1 MADLIS
7 TLRKRVLL
15 TDGGMGSMLYQ
26 RTGRVSE
33 ANHVYE
39 AFNVDKPDLVTTVHR
54 NYLEAGAS
62 CIKAN
67 TFGANRERLEAVGLG
82 HQLAELNEAGVRLAR
97 DCVAKF
103 AGDGAGPFF
112 VLASVGPCGP
122 AANDAAAIR
131 EVYEEQIRALIKAK
145 PDALVLETFEHVDQL
160 RLLIELIM
168 TMPDAPPIVAQVS
181 VKTAVDHSLNPEP
194 ASFVSQMADAGA
206 SVVGVNCCTPWDA
219 EAFVKAARELP
230 EVVDGRVLLA
240 AMPNGGGF
248 QRIGNRFMSAIN
260 PEAMGKLAREMAQL
274 GARLIGGCCEVHP
287 DHICEM
293 RNYLLASEGGSHRTA
308 RLEVSD
314 AESAGPD
321 EKRGNGTFSRKLM
334 DAQFAVSVEIL
345 PPRGTSPKQVERKIE
360 FVRELAASG
369 LADGLDIT
377 DGSRGIPLMPPGDFA
392 QLIRERLD
400 WQPDEG
406 LELIPHFTARDLNLM
421 GVQSRLIGYHWRQI
435 HNVLFITGDPPKMSP
450 TYPRSTA
457 VFDLDSTDMVHYTHS
472 GLNSGRDFGGAAL
485 AKQNGATH
493 FTIGTG
499 FEPEALDMNAEMTK
513 MQRKLA
519 NGADYIMT
527 QPAFRL
533 EPLDCLNPYRERV
546 PIIVGVM
553 ILTSFAHAKRVTD
566 VPGVVLPAEV
576 LERLERYPQV
586 ADQAKVGRDFAI
598 EQARQ
603 VRADGWSG
611 LYLMSPSSHRPVIE
625 VLQGGQS

>member
-1 MADLIS
+1 MADLLT
-7 TLRKRVLL
+7 TLAKQVLL
-15 TDGGMGSMLYQ
+15 TDGGMGSLLYQ

-39 AFNVDKPDLVTTVHR
+39 AFNVDKPELVAAVHR
-54 NYLEAGAS
+54 SYLEAGAS

-67 TFGANRERLEAVGLG
+67 TFGANYERLEAVGLA
-82 HQLAELNEAGVRLAR
+82 HRVAELNRAGVELAR
-97 DCVAKF
+97 AAVAEF
-103 AGDGAGPFF
+103 ADSEAPHF

-122 AANDAAAIR
+122 AATDAEAIR
-131 EVYEEQIRALIKAK
+131 AIYEEQVTALIAAK
-145 PDALVLETFEHVDQL
+145 PDALVLETFERVEQL
-160 RLLIELIM
+160 ALLIELIQ
-168 TMPDAPPIVAQVS
+168 TLPDAPPIVAQVS
-181 VKTAVDHSLNPEP
+181 VKTAADHSLEPEP
-194 ASFVSQMADAGA
+194 VAFVNQMADAGVA
-206 SVVGVNCCTPWDA
+206 VVGVNCCTPWDA
-219 EAFVKAARELP
+219 EAFVQAARDLP
-230 EVVDGRVLLA
+230 AVKSGRVQLA

-293 RNYLLASEGGSHRTA
+293 RNYLLASEGGSHRA
-308 RLEVSD
+308 VRLEVSD
-314 AESAGPD
+314 AESAGPA
-321 EKRGNGTFSRKLM
+321 EKRGNGAFSRKLV
-334 DAQFAVSVEIL
+334 DAEFAVSVEIL
-345 PPRGTSPKQVERKIE
+345 PPRGTSPKLVERKIE
-360 FVRELAASG
+360 FVRELADSG

-392 QLIRERLD
+392 QLIRQRLG
-400 WQPDEG
+400 WQPKEG

-421 GVQSRLIGYHWRQI
+421 GIQSRLIGYHWAQI

-457 VFDLDSTDMVHYTHS
+457 VFDLDSTAMVHYAHA
-472 GLNSGRDFGGAAL
+472 GLNSGRDFGGKAL
-485 AKQNGATH
+485 AKRDAATH

-513 MQRKLA
+513 LQRKVS

-527 QPAFRL
+527 QPAFRF
-533 EPLDCLNPYRERV
+533 EPLDCLAPYRERV

-553 ILTSFAHAKRVTD
+553 ILTSFSHAKRVAD
-566 VPGVVLPAEV
+566 VPGVVLPTGI

-586 ADQAKVGRDFAI
+586 EDQAKVGRDFAI

-603 VRADGWSG
+603 VRADGWRG
-611 LYLMSPSSHRPVIE
+611 LYLMSPSSHRPVLE
-625 VLQGGQS
+625 VLEASASK